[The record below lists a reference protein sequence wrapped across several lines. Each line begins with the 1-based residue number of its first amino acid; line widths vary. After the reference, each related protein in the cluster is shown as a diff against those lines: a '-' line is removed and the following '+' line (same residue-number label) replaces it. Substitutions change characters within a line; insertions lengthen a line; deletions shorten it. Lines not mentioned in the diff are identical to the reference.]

1 MEESNIDVIN
11 KTVLS
16 VNNLMLG
23 PFKDFNIEIPLNSF
37 TIITGSNKSGKSLLL
52 KVMALVVN
60 TKKVTYNKEII
71 ANDKDIAYFYDIS
84 FKFNTV
90 LETIRYPLE
99 CLGLDEVKITK
110 LVRDVS
116 KDFKITKLL
125 KSKIEDLSNY
135 EKVKV
140 QLASLV
146 VNSPKLLLLD
156 DPGLYLSSLE
166 KEDFMGIL
174 EQLRTTG
181 ITIVL
186 SSSSLDEVIYTIN
199 STVYVL
205 DNGSI
210 VSSGSMLDVLSNDS
224 LLNKVGLELPFMVD
238 LSVKLEYYNLVNKI
252 TLSPLGLVESLWK

>member
-1 MEESNIDVIN
+1 
-11 KTVLS
+11 
-16 VNNLMLG
+16 
-23 PFKDFNIEIPLNSF
+23 
-37 TIITGSNKSGKSLLL
+37 
-52 KVMALVVN
+52 
-60 TKKVTYNKEII
+60 
-71 ANDKDIAYFYDIS
+71 
-84 FKFNTV
+84 
-90 LETIRYPLE
+90 
-99 CLGLDEVKITK
+99 
-110 LVRDVS
+110 
-116 KDFKITKLL
+116 
-125 KSKIEDLSNY
+125 
-135 EKVKV
+135 
-140 QLASLV
+140 
-146 VNSPKLLLLD
+146 
-156 DPGLYLSSLE
+156 
-166 KEDFMGIL
+166 MGIL

>member
-1 MEESNIDVIN
+1 MESSKMLV
-11 KTVLS
+11 S
-16 VNNLMLG
+16 VHNLTLG
-23 PFKDFNIEIPLNSF
+23 PFKNFNIEIPLNSF

-60 TKKVTYNKEII
+60 TKKVTYDKEII
-71 ANDKDIAYFYDIS
+71 TNDKDIAYFYNVS
-84 FKFNTV
+84 FNFKTV
-90 LETIRYPLE
+90 LETIRHPLE
-99 CLGLDEVKITK
+99 CLGFDDLKITK
-110 LVRDVS
+110 LVRDIS
-116 KDFKITKLL
+116 KDLKITKLL
-125 KSKIEDLSNY
+125 KSKIEELDNY
-135 EKVKV
+135 EKVRV
-140 QLASLV
+140 QLASLLV
-146 VNSPKLLLLD
+146 SSPKLLLLD
-156 DPGLYLSSLE
+156 DPCLYLSSLE
-166 KEDFMGIL
+166 KEDFMRIL

-186 SSSSLDEVIYTIN
+186 ASSSLDEVIYTIN

-210 VSSGSMLDVLSNDS
+210 VSSGDMLEVLSNDS